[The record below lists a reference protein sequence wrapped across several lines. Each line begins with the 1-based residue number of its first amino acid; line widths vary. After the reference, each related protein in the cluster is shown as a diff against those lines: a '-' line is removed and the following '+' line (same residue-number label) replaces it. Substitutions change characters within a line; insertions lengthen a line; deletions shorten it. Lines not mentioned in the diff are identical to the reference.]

1 MKIKNIFSGIPDIIN
16 VEVFETLLDKN
27 NFRIEKI
34 ISNGQSSPDGFW
46 YDQDTDEWVLLL
58 TGSAAL
64 LFEDINEEKILK
76 PGDYIFI
83 PAHKKH
89 RVTWT
94 SKEQKTVWL
103 AIFFK

>member
-103 AIFFK
+103 GIFFK